1 MEGLVEKK
9 PINPVGWQDAFGFAQ
24 GTLVSGAQDIMM
36 ISGQVPVDAEGTPQ
50 HAGDLASQITLA
62 FDNLEAV
69 LAKAGWSLADIVDIR
84 IYTLDMDNFLEAS
97 EPMWVRLA
105 EAGCTPSSSLLGV
118 ARLFHPDVLVEIE
131 AVAMK

>member
-1 MEGLVEKK
+1 MERKS
-9 PINPVGWQDAFGFAQ
+9 INPVGWQDAFGFAQ
-24 GTLVSGAQDIMM
+24 AILVSGAQDFMT
-36 ISGQVPVDAEGTPQ
+36 ISGQVPVDAEGAPH
-50 HAGDLASQITLA
+50 HAGDLAAQIALA

-69 LAKAGWSLADIVDIR
+69 LEKAGWGLTDIVDLR
-84 IYTLDMDNFLEAS
+84 IYTLDMDGFLEAS

-131 AVAMK
+131 AIAMR